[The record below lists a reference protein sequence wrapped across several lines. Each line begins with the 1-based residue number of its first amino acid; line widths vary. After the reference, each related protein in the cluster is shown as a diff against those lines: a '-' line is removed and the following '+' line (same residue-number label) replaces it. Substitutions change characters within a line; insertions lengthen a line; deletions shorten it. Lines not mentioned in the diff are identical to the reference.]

1 MNDRVALNGLSMAL
15 KGINTVLE
23 LTFKRLA
30 IIFFTKETTM
40 GMASIIK
47 HIKVPAS
54 MTKIALKAKK
64 HAPEI
69 MVITGAVLVVGSA
82 VVACKQTLKAHEVLE
97 KANAD
102 LDEVNKALETCNEE
116 SYSPEDAK
124 KDRRNVY
131 IKTGWEFVKLYGPA
145 VIGGVVGFSLIFGA
159 HKILRGR
166 NAALTL
172 AYTNLLNSYNN
183 YRKRI
188 ASEFGEDKER
198 LLAAGA
204 ETTDISVV
212 NEDGTVEEVKN
223 ASVVHDKSENH
234 SPYARIF
241 EATNKNWSKNPA
253 TNLFW
258 LRSQEKFANE
268 KLQAEGFLF
277 LNDVYEML
285 GYPRTSEGQIVGW
298 IFDPNNVNHD
308 GDNHVDFGI
317 YDLLY
322 NGKEKAEF
330 INGYNPCIWLDFNV
344 DGVVY
349 DLI

>member
-1 MNDRVALNGLSMAL
+1 MSMVSMIKHVKIPA
-15 KGINTVLE
+15 
-23 LTFKRLA
+23 
-30 IIFFTKETTM
+30 
-40 GMASIIK
+40 GMA
-47 HIKVPAS
+47 
-54 MTKIALKAKK
+54 KIALKGKK

-69 MVITGAVLVVGSA
+69 MVVTGTVLVIGSA
-82 VVACKQTLKAHEVLE
+82 VMACKQTLKAHEVLE

-102 LDEVNKALETCNEE
+102 LDEVSKALETCDEE

-131 IKTGWEFVKLYGPA
+131 IKTGWELTKTYGPSI
-145 VIGGVVGFSLIFGA
+145 IGGVVGFSLIFGA

-172 AYTNLLNSYNN
+172 AYTNLFKSYND

-188 ASEFGEDKER
+188 ANELGEDKEK
-198 LLAAGA
+198 LLAAGV
-204 ETTDISVV
+204 ETADISVT
-212 NEDGTVEEVKN
+212 NEDGTTEEIKN
-223 ASVVHDKSENH
+223 ASVIHDISSNH
-234 SPYARIF
+234 SPYAKVF
-241 EATNKNWSKNPA
+241 EATNRNWSHNPA

-258 LRSQEKFANE
+258 LRSQENYANE
-268 KLQAEGFLF
+268 KLQADGYLF
-277 LNDVYEML
+277 LNDVYQLL
-285 GYPRTSEGQIVGW
+285 GFPRTSEGQIVGW
-298 IFDPNNVNHD
+298 VYDPNNPNHN

-322 NGKEKAEF
+322 KGEEKVEF

>member
-1 MNDRVALNGLSMAL
+1 
-15 KGINTVLE
+15 
-23 LTFKRLA
+23 
-30 IIFFTKETTM
+30 M

-47 HIKVPAS
+47 HVKIPSS
-54 MTKIALKAKK
+54 MAKIALKAKK

-69 MVITGAVLVVGSA
+69 MVVTGAVLVVGSA

-102 LDEVNKALETCNEE
+102 LDEVNKALETCDEA

-131 IKTGWEFVKLYGPA
+131 IKTGWELAKTYGPSI
-145 VIGGVVGFSLIFGA
+145 IGGVVGFGMIFGA

-188 ASEFGEDKER
+188 AGEFGEEKEK

-204 ETTDISVV
+204 ETADISVV
-212 NEDGTVEEVKN
+212 NEDGTVEDVKN
-223 ASVVHDKSENH
+223 ASVIHDESKNH
-234 SPYARIF
+234 SPYAKVF
-241 EATNKNWSKNPA
+241 EATNNNWSPNPA

-258 LRSQEKFANE
+258 LRSQENYANE
-268 KLQAEGFLF
+268 KLQADGYLF
-277 LNDVYEML
+277 LNDVYQML
-285 GYPRTSEGQIVGW
+285 GFPRTSEGQIVGW
-298 IFDPNNVNHD
+298 VYDPNNPNHN

-322 NGKEKAEF
+322 KGKEKVEF